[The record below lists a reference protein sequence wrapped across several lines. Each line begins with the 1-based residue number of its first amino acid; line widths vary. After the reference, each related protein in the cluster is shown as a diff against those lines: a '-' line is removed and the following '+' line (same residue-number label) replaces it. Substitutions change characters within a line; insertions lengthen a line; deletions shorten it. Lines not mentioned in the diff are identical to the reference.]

1 MLLPQWPGKLGGRG
15 GNPSFIFLLLVALKI
30 CLRAADRIPVTQ
42 TSSWELKKRREEA
55 SSSTPPPPPAC
66 VSIHFRTP
74 HAGGLPEAGILA
86 CPPRIHLIIFLRGL
100 GGGVLWF
107 CAVYQ
112 PTVRARTRLQS
123 LFSPFVQFGRRW
135 DRVICPHLCV
145 GPVGGCLNG
154 PAFVPSNCWEGKV
167 ENPPVFTQSAVCA
180 AAVAAS
186 ASAPASKEIWNRVFI
201 RLTFSNPPQM
211 SSRGGQIHK

>member
-1 MLLPQWPGKLGGRG
+1 MPQSCRQNPCHTNLLMGVEEAEGGG
-15 GNPSFIFLLLVALKI
+15 LLLHL
-30 CLRAADRIPVTQ
+30 LH
-42 TSSWELKKRREEA
+42 
-55 SSSTPPPPPAC
+55 STPPPPHVSPYISERLTLAAC
-66 VSIHFRTP
+66 LKLASL
-74 HAGGLPEAGILA
+74 HA
-86 CPPRIHLIIFLRGL
+86 PPRIHLIIFFEGV
-100 GGGVLWF
+100 GVLWF

-167 ENPPVFTQSAVCA
+167 ENPPVFSQSAVCA

-201 RLTFSNPPQM
+201 QLTCSNPPQM
-211 SSRGGQIHK
+211 SSRGSQIQK